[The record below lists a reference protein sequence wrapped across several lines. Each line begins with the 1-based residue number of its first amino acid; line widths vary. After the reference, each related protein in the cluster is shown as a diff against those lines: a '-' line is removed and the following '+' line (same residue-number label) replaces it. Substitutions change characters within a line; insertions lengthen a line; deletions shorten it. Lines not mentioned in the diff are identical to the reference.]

1 MISSVHCK
9 LDIGK
14 LPLLLMIQQLR
25 MQLSYTYMCA
35 LGCVWFRSLQSGAA
49 LFQILRMKQLYSVF
63 GRRVETEQSGFASY
77 LIEE

>member
-25 MQLSYTYMCA
+25 MQLSYTYLCA
-35 LGCVWFRSLQSGAA
+35 LGCAWLEWSDSVSDFESRAA
-49 LFQILRMKQLYSVF
+49 LFCIW
-63 GRRVETEQSGFASY
+63 
-77 LIEE
+77 